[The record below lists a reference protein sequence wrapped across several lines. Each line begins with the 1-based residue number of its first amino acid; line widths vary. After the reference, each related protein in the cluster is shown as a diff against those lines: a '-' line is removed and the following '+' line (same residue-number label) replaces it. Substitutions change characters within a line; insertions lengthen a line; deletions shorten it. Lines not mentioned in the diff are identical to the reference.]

1 MESLN
6 SFEISIVPRVL
17 LETGG
22 CLSWGGLV
30 PGRFQLERSSER
42 YVEYVLLSGGERVF
56 KKRIT
61 G

>member
-6 SFEISIVPRVL
+6 SVEISIVPRVL

-22 CLSWGGLV
+22 MLV
-30 PGRFQLERSSER
+30 LGRFGRFQLERSSER